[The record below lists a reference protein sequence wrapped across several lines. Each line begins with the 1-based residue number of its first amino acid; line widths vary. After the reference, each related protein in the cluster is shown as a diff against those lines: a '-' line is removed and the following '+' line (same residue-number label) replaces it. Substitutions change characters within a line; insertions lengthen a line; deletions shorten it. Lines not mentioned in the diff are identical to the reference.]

1 MAALSLRNTPGGL
14 QKGYG
19 LRNKNQWPDW
29 ILLRKNTFFCKTMR
43 MATSETSCLVYNK
56 KNVSYPHERGGWG
69 KHFSPQPHPPGIG
82 SARVGRAPRGHRG
95 DSTSSS
101 GKAKGPLLPNGA
113 AVFLIKIPSHHLHM
127 DTMEAN
133 MSTMDLKAII
143 LVAKR
148 RRPKAQKQA
157 SNEKWRGVFFSRPAL
172 PLCLFCSF
180 K

>member
-29 ILLRKNTFFCKTMR
+29 ILLRKNTFSYKTTKI
-43 MATSETSCLVYNK
+43 ATSETSCLVYNK
-56 KNVSYPHERGGWG
+56 KNVSYPHERGDWG

-101 GKAKGPLLPNGA
+101 GKAKGPLWPNGA
-113 AVFLIKIPSHHLHM
+113 AVFLIKIQPEPTSGAPRPTGLMEIWDFIEFYRSILSQPISLH
-127 DTMEAN
+127 
-133 MSTMDLKAII
+133 
-143 LVAKR
+143 
-148 RRPKAQKQA
+148 
-157 SNEKWRGVFFSRPAL
+157 VF
-172 PLCLFCSF
+172 
-180 K
+180 